1 MSFLSLLHA
10 SQEHNLISYR
20 NYGSMAVI
28 AFIALLG
35 FWIQFRDL
43 DKQED
48 ELNALPEGH
57 HVGGARDAEEHAIP
71 QAASQDAS

>member
-1 MSFLSLLHA
+1 
-10 SQEHNLISYR
+10 
-20 NYGSMAVI
+20 MAVI